1 MGRKTMKKS
10 LILSFFI
17 AVFAI
22 GFTSCKKESIN
33 PSVISKIDGG
43 VMKVESI
50 KVREIEIS
58 QYLISNFTYN
68 ASLPTLFEPK
78 ISNGGTSLLYKT
90 MEPWQM
96 ETATLIETR
105 TGLLNIQFKDPNPNG
120 IGYENNTY
128 VPQELKDKKIIT
140 YQQNNGSYP
149 YQAYMI
155 CSSEIMNGNY
165 SVEEKDSRFI
175 LTQHESPGIVITLTK
190 K

>member
-1 MGRKTMKKS
+1 MKKS
-10 LILSFFI
+10 KIFLSFLI

-22 GFTSCKKESIN
+22 GFTSCKKDDVK
-33 PSVISKIDGG
+33 PSVVSKIDGK

-50 KVREIEIS
+50 KVGEIEIS

-90 MEPWQM
+90 MESWQI
-96 ETATLIETR
+96 ETAAIIETN

-155 CSSEIMNGNY
+155 CSAEILNGNY
-165 SVEEKDSRFI
+165 SIEEKDSRFI
-175 LTQHESPGIVITLTK
+175 LTQHEAPGIIITLIK

>member
-1 MGRKTMKKS
+1 MKKS

-50 KVREIEIS
+50 KVGEIEIS

>member
-1 MGRKTMKKS
+1 MKKS
-10 LILSFFI
+10 KVLLSFLI
-17 AVFAI
+17 ALFAI
-22 GFTSCKKESIN
+22 TFTSCKKEAIN
-33 PSVISKIDGG
+33 PSAISKIDGN

-50 KVREIEIS
+50 KVGEIEIS

-78 ISNGGTSLLYKT
+78 ISNSGTSLLYKT

-155 CSSEIMNGNY
+155 CSAEIMNGNY

-175 LTQHESPGIVITLTK
+175 LTQHEAPGIVITLTK